1 MKKNQIKIF
10 LAASL
15 LGLGLTS
22 CEDFLDRPTEDSYV
36 ASGYYKTDAEC
47 IAAVDYL
54 YNSPWYDFQR
64 GFFKVGEV
72 LSGNYYWGS
81 SPYLNF
87 SLNSN
92 DEDLRNMSYSLWAV
106 NSHSTVVGHY
116 IRTGGGSQEVKDKY
130 FGECL
135 LWKALAYFYL
145 VRTFGDVPIVHDVNS
160 MIEGG
165 DYNDQKKVKKADVY
179 EYIVMTLEKAIELL
193 PEQCAEGRLDK
204 YCAKGLL
211 AKVYLTKA
219 GVNGKLDNADLQKA
233 AELAKDVIDNSG
245 RELEKNYAD
254 IFKLEGNKSPENMIA
269 WRWVVSSQWTSQN
282 TFQSDL
288 GMTGIDEYGDV
299 WGEWGGPS
307 VDLQDAFGFNVLD
320 DPATRPDV
328 DTRRKATMMTVGDII
343 PYLWR
348 NHVNTYKDEN
358 DLDENGKPKE
368 KSVTVH
374 GFDYMRFEY
383 DKTFNGAAWGEHRS
397 PTGCNVVKH
406 LYGDNNDH
414 VTVLGTSAAR
424 MASSLCTPILRLAD
438 VYLVLAEAKVLL
450 GQGSDPDALKAYN
463 AVHQRA
469 IPNAAAETSL
479 DFDMVWKERRLELA
493 CEGDRWYDFVRLSYY
508 NPDRAINEL
517 KSQRRNQYWNLNM
530 TFKNYY
536 QTGQWLLINK
546 DDDGND
552 QYTVYDEDTPA
563 PNVTVNSFTIPFPME
578 DLTFNPHLKEDAIHV
593 DVRETYQY

>member
-1 MKKNQIKIF
+1 M
-10 LAASL
+10 AASVL
-15 LGLGLTS
+15 SLGLTS

-72 LSGNYYWGS
+72 LSGNYYWDG
-81 SPYLNF
+81 SPYQNF

-92 DEDLRNMSYSLWAV
+92 DVDLRNMSYSLWAV
-106 NSHSTVVGHY
+106 NGHANIVRHY
-116 IRTGGGSQEVKDKY
+116 IEDGSASEAVKNQTM
-130 FGECL
+130 GECL
-135 LWKALAYFYL
+135 LWKAMAYFYL
-145 VRTFGDVPIVHDVNS
+145 VRTFGDVPIVHDNVA
-160 MIEGG
+160 MIE
-165 DYNDQKKVKKADVY
+165 DNTYNEQPKVYKADVY

-193 PEQCAEGRLDK
+193 PEKCSEGRLDK

-219 GVNGKLDNADLQKA
+219 GVTGTLNNADLQKA
-233 AELAKDVIDNSG
+233 ADYAKDVIENSG

-299 WGEWGGPS
+299 WGEWNGPS
-307 VDLQDAFGFNVLD
+307 VDLQDAFGYNILD
-320 DPATRPDV
+320 DPSTRPDV
-328 DTRRKATMMTVGDII
+328 DTRRKATMMTVGDVV

-348 NHVNTYKDEN
+348 DK
-358 DLDENGKPKE
+358 G
-368 KSVTVH
+368 

-383 DKTFNGAAWGEHRS
+383 DSDYNPAAWGEHRS

-406 LYGDNNDH
+406 LYGNNADH

-424 MASSLCTPILRLAD
+424 MASSLCTPLLRLAD
-438 VYLVLAEAKVLL
+438 VYLVLAEAKVLM
-450 GQGSDPDALKAYN
+450 GQTSDADALKAYN

-469 IPNAAAETSL
+469 IPSAAAETSL
-479 DFDMVWKERRLELA
+479 TFDKIWKERRLELA
-493 CEGDRWYDFVRLSYY
+493 CEGDRWYDFVRLAYY
-508 NPDRAINEL
+508 NPTKAINEL
-517 KSQRRNQYWNLNM
+517 KSQRRNQYWNLDGM
-530 TFKNYY
+530 FKEYFK
-536 QTGQWLLINK
+536 TGQWQLVNK
-546 DDDGND
+546 DKDGKD
-552 QYTVYDEDTPA
+552 QTAMYASPSDGGAPI
-563 PNVTVNSFTIPFPME
+563 PNVTENSFTIPFPME
-578 DLTFNPHLKEDAIHV
+578 DLTFNPRLKDEPIHV
-593 DVRETYQY
+593 DVRATYQY

>member
-1 MKKNQIKIF
+1 M
-10 LAASL
+10 AASVL
-15 LGLGLTS
+15 SLGLTS

-92 DEDLRNMSYSLWAV
+92 DDDLRNMSYSLWAV
-106 NSHSTVVGHY
+106 NGHSNIVRHY
-116 IRTGGGSQEVKDKY
+116 IEDGSASEAVKNQTM
-130 FGECL
+130 GECL
-135 LWKALAYFYL
+135 LWKAMAYFYL
-145 VRTFGDVPIVHDVNS
+145 VRTFGDVPIVHDNVA
-160 MIEGG
+160 MIE
-165 DYNDQKKVKKADVY
+165 DNTYNEQPKVYKADVY

-193 PEQCAEGRLDK
+193 PEKCSEGRLDK

-219 GVNGKLDNADLQKA
+219 GVTGSLNNADLQKA
-233 AELAKDVIDNSG
+233 VDYAKDVMENSG

-254 IFKLEGNKSPENMIA
+254 VFKLEGNKSPENMIA
-269 WRWVVSSQWTSQN
+269 WRWVVSPQWTSQN

-307 VDLQDAFGFNVLD
+307 VDLQDAFGYNILD
-320 DPATRPDV
+320 NPSTRPDV
-328 DTRRKATMMTVGDII
+328 DTRRKATMMTVGDVV

-348 NHVNTYKDEN
+348 DK
-358 DLDENGKPKE
+358 G
-368 KSVTVH
+368 

-383 DKTFNGAAWGEHRS
+383 DDTYNPAAWKQHRS

-406 LYGDNNDH
+406 LYGNNADH
-414 VTVLGTSAAR
+414 VAVLGTSAAR
-424 MASSLCTPILRLAD
+424 MASSLCTPLLRLAD
-438 VYLVLAEAKVLL
+438 VYLVLAEAKVLM
-450 GQGSDPDALKAYN
+450 GQTSDADALKAYN

-469 IPNAAAETSL
+469 IPSAAAETSL
-479 DFDMVWKERRLELA
+479 TFDKIWKERRLELA
-493 CEGDRWYDFVRLSYY
+493 CEGDRWYDFVRLAYY
-508 NPDRAINEL
+508 NPTKAINEL
-517 KSQRRNQYWNLNM
+517 KSQRRNQYWNLDGRLKEY
-530 TFKNYY
+530 FK
-536 QTGQWLLINK
+536 TGQWQLVNK
-546 DDDGND
+546 DDDGKD
-552 QYTVYDEDTPA
+552 QTAMYASPQDGGDPI
-563 PNVTVNSFTIPFPME
+563 PNVTENSFTIPFPME
-578 DLTFNPHLKEDAIHV
+578 DLTFNPRLKDEPIHV
-593 DVRETYQY
+593 DVRATYQY

>member
-1 MKKNQIKIF
+1 MKNNKIKIF
-10 LAASL
+10 MAASVL
-15 LGLGLTS
+15 SLGLTS

-106 NSHSTVVGHY
+106 NGHSNIVRHY
-116 IRTGGGSQEVKDKY
+116 IEDGGASQAVKNQTM
-130 FGECL
+130 GECL
-135 LWKALAYFYL
+135 LWKAMAYFYL
-145 VRTFGDVPIVHDVNS
+145 VRTFGDVPIVHDNVA
-160 MIEGG
+160 MIE
-165 DYNDQKKVKKADVY
+165 DNTYNEQPKVYKADVY

-193 PEQCAEGRLDK
+193 PEKCAEGRLDK

-219 GVNGKLDNADLQKA
+219 GVTGSLNNADFQKA
-233 AELAKDVIDNSG
+233 ADYAKDVIENSG

-254 IFKLEGNKSPENMIA
+254 VFKLEGNKSPENMIA

-307 VDLQDAFGFNVLD
+307 VDLQDAFGYNILD
-320 DPATRPDV
+320 DPSTRPDV
-328 DTRRKATMMTVGDII
+328 DTRRKATMMTVGDVV

-348 NHVNTYKDEN
+348 DK
-358 DLDENGKPKE
+358 G
-368 KSVTVH
+368 

-383 DKTFNGAAWGEHRS
+383 DSDYNPAAWGEHRS

-406 LYGDNNDH
+406 LYGNNADH
-414 VTVLGTSAAR
+414 VAVLGTSAAR
-424 MASSLCTPILRLAD
+424 MASSLCTPLLRLAD
-438 VYLVLAEAKVLL
+438 VYLVLAEAKVLM
-450 GQGSDPDALKAYN
+450 GQTTDADALKCYN

-469 IPNAAAETSL
+469 IPSAAAETSL
-479 DFDMVWKERRLELA
+479 TFDKIWKERRLELA
-493 CEGDRWYDFVRLSYY
+493 CEGDRWYDFVRLAYY
-508 NPDRAINEL
+508 NPTKAINEL
-517 KSQRRNQYWNLNM
+517 KSQRRNQYWNLNLM
-530 TFKNYY
+530 FKEYFK
-536 QTGQWLLINK
+536 TGQWQLVNK
-546 DDDGND
+546 DDDGKD
-552 QYTVYDEDTPA
+552 QTAMYASPSDGGDPI
-563 PNVTVNSFTIPFPME
+563 PNVTENSFTIPFPME
-578 DLTFNPHLKEDAIHV
+578 DLTFNPRLKDEPIHV
-593 DVRETYQY
+593 DVRATYQY

>member
-1 MKKNQIKIF
+1 MKINKIKIF
-10 LAASL
+10 LAASVM
-15 LGLGLTS
+15 GLGLTS

-36 ASGYYKTDAEC
+36 AGGYYKTDAEC

-106 NSHSTVVGHY
+106 NGHSNIVRKY
-116 IRTGGGSQEVKDKY
+116 IEGGGASQAVKNQTA
-130 FGECL
+130 GECL
-135 LWKALAYFYL
+135 LWKAMAYFYL
-145 VRTFGDVPIVHDVNS
+145 VRTFGDVPIVHDNAA
-160 MIEGG
+160 MIESGT
-165 DYNDQKKVKKADVY
+165 YNEQPKVQKADVY

-193 PEQCAEGRLDK
+193 PEQCTEGRLDK

-219 GVNGKLDNADLQKA
+219 GVSGQLNSSDLQMA
-233 AELAKDVIDNSG
+233 ASLAKDVIDNSG
-245 RELEKNYAD
+245 RSLEKNYAD
-254 IFKLEGNKSPENMIA
+254 VFKLEGNKSPENMIA

-328 DTRRKATMMTVGDII
+328 DTRRKATMMTVGDVV

-348 NHVNTYKDEN
+348 DK
-358 DLDENGKPKE
+358 G
-368 KSVTVH
+368 

-383 DKTFNGAAWGEHRS
+383 DKTYNPAAWGEHRS

-406 LYGDNNDH
+406 LYGNNADH
-414 VTVLGTSAAR
+414 LTVLGTSAAR

-450 GQGSDPDALKAYN
+450 GQGTDADALKAFN
-463 AVHQRA
+463 AVRQRA
-469 IPNAAAETSL
+469 IPNALPATSL
-479 DFDMVWKERRLELA
+479 TFDDIWKERRLELA
-493 CEGDRWYDFVRLSYY
+493 CEGDRWYDFVRLAYY
-508 NPDRAINEL
+508 NPDRAISEL
-517 KSQRRNQYWNLNM
+517 KSQRRNQYWNLNL
-530 TFKNYY
+530 TFKNYF
-536 QTGQWLLINK
+536 QTGQWLLENK
-546 DDDGND
+546 DDDGNS
-552 QYTVYDEDTPA
+552 QSTVYDDQTAA

-578 DLTFNPHLKEDAIHV
+578 DLTFNPLLKEDAIHV
-593 DVRETYQY
+593 DVRATYQY